1 MRHDRIFFVA
11 ILAASLLPQSSALAD
26 PVGDWRVGDGNATVR
41 ISKCGAALCGIVA
54 STASPPGRDSK
65 NPDPAK
71 RRRSVIGIQV
81 LSNMRPAGANS
92 WTGTSYNAEDG
103 QTYNARMSMQ
113 GERTMQ
119 LQGCVPNGGLCGSE
133 TWTRVR

>member
-1 MRHDRIFFVA
+1 MTYRL
-11 ILAASLLPQSSALAD
+11 ILFTTILGSILLAGGSASAD
-26 PVGDWRVGDGNATVR
+26 PIGDWRVGDGNATVR
-41 ISKCGAALCGIVA
+41 ITQCGAALCGVVV
-54 STASPPGRDSK
+54 STQSAPGRDIK

-81 LSNMRPAGANS
+81 LSNMKPTGPNS

-103 QTYNARMSMQ
+103 QTYSSRMSMQ
-113 GERTMQ
+113 GDRA
-119 LQGCVPNGGLCGSE
+119 LSVQGCVPNGGLCGSE

>member
-1 MRHDRIFFVA
+1 MRHLSIFVVTLA
-11 ILAASLLPQSSALAD
+11 AASLLTQGSASAD
-26 PVGDWRVGDGNATVR
+26 PIGEWRTADGSATVR
-41 ISKCGAALCGIVA
+41 IGKCGAALCGVVA
-54 STASPPGRDSK
+54 STRSAPGRDYK

-81 LSNMRPAGANS
+81 LSSMRPAGANS

-103 QTYNARMSMQ
+103 QTYVARMTTQ
-113 GERTMQ
+113 GDATLT

-133 TWTRVR
+133 TWTRVK

>member
-1 MRHDRIFFVA
+1 MIMHRRTLLA
-11 ILAASLLPQSSALAD
+11 ISLVSILLVPGTASAD
-26 PVGDWRVGDGNATVR
+26 PIGNWRVADGSATVR
-41 ISKCGAALCGIVA
+41 IRKCGGALCGVVVA
-54 STASPPGRDSK
+54 TRSPPGQDIK

-103 QTYNARMSMQ
+103 QTYVARMSMQ
-113 GERTMQ
+113 GDQLR